1 MTSSRQGIYER
12 FIRPYFFNMDPED
25 AHLLAHKLAPA
36 LSIARAQ
43 TEIWYSQLS
52 PRLAVELA
60 GAKLSNPL
68 GLAAGFDKNGDLVE
82 YLRLMGF
89 GFAEIGSV
97 TARPSP
103 GNPRPRIF
111 RLLEDEAV
119 INYMGL
125 NGQGAI
131 KVAGKLA
138 VAHPSVP
145 LSINIAKTNDP
156 SIVGDRAVED
166 FVNSFK
172 AVKDLSVIYVAI
184 NVSCPNTHETKLAE
198 VATIDAV
205 LAEVVKLN
213 SRKLPLFL
221 KLSPDSDTEMLQNVA
236 QVAAKHELAG
246 FICGN
251 TSVDRSAVKTAEETL
266 RTIGPGGLSG
276 PPIREKALAVCRQ
289 MWELKQDGQ
298 QIIACGGI
306 GSGADAFRFIQAGAT
321 AVQLYTALVYGGPF
335 LPFTILKELGAILD
349 DRKLTVAEAVG
360 SGNRKQLPAR
370 I

>member
-1 MTSSRQGIYER
+1 
-12 FIRPYFFNMDPED
+12 MDPED

-43 TEIWYSQLS
+43 TEIWYSELS

-60 GAKLSNPL
+60 GTRLSNPL

-82 YLRLMGF
+82 HLRLMGF

-97 TARPSP
+97 TARPSA
-103 GNPRPRIF
+103 GNPRPRVF
-111 RLLEDEAV
+111 RLPEDQAV

-125 NGQGAI
+125 NGQGAAS
-131 KVAGKLA
+131 VAAKLA

-156 SIVGDRAVED
+156 SIVGERAVQD
-166 FVNSFK
+166 FVDSFR
-172 AVKDLSVIYVAI
+172 AVRNLSAIYVAI

-198 VATIDAV
+198 VATIDNV
-205 LAEVVKLN
+205 LGEIVKLN
-213 SRKLPLFL
+213 SRDLPLFL
-221 KLSPDSDTEMLQNVA
+221 KLSPDSDAEMLQNVA
-236 QVAAKHELAG
+236 QVAAKHDLAG

-251 TSVDRSAVKTAEETL
+251 TSVDRSAVKTAQETL
-266 RTIGPGGLSG
+266 KSIGPGGLSG

-289 MWELKQDGQ
+289 MYELKQEGQ

-321 AVQLYTALVYGGPF
+321 AIQLYTALVYGGPF
-335 LPFTILKELGAILD
+335 LPFSILRELGAILD
-349 DRKLTVAEAVG
+349 ERKQSLVEAVG
-360 SGNRKQLPAR
+360 SGNRKQLPAK

>member
-1 MTSSRQGIYER
+1 
-12 FIRPYFFNMDPED
+12 MDPED
-25 AHLLAHKLAPA
+25 AHLLAHKLAPM
-36 LSIARAQ
+36 LSILRVQ
-43 TEIWYSQLS
+43 TEIWYSELS
-52 PRLAVELA
+52 PRLAVDLA
-60 GAKLSNPL
+60 GTKLSNPL

-97 TARPSP
+97 TAKATK

-111 RLLEDEAV
+111 RLPEDEAV

-125 NGQGAI
+125 NGQGASS
-131 KVAGKLA
+131 VAAKLS

-156 SIVGDRAVED
+156 SIVGDKAIED
-166 FVNSFK
+166 FVTSFN
-172 AVKDLSVIYVAI
+172 AVKDLPAVYVAI

-198 VATIDAV
+198 VATIDSV
-205 LAEVVKLN
+205 LSEIVKIN
-213 SRKLPLFL
+213 HRGLPLFL
-221 KLSPDSDTEMLQNVA
+221 KLSPDSDLEMLQCVA
-236 QVAAKHELAG
+236 SIAAKHELAG

-251 TSVDRSAVKTAEETL
+251 TSTDRSTVKTPEETL
-266 RTIGPGGLSG
+266 KSIGPGGLSG
-276 PPIREKALAVCRQ
+276 PPIRDKAVAVCRQ
-289 MWELKQDGQ
+289 MYELKQESQ

-321 AVQLYTALVYGGPF
+321 AVELYTALVYGGPF

-349 DRKLTVAEAVG
+349 DRKMTVAEAVG